1 MMEKVAIVMIIVERI
16 AYAVIGLIAAMN
28 GEGAWAITM
37 AALLWVLVFCTNVRI
52 TETNV
57 SGDTPSKK

>member
-1 MMEKVAIVMIIVERI
+1 MEKVAIVMIIIERI

-37 AALLWVLVFCTNVRI
+37 AVLVWALVLCTDVHI
-52 TETNV
+52 TEKRK
-57 SGDTPSKK
+57 DK